1 MRKDE
6 WTKDSE
12 RDSGRCGKQEWGTEG
27 EMTGD
32 RNPLELVAVAEDD
45 VLDTEQSGVKAVQGR
60 GW

>member
-1 MRKDE
+1 MDKGFR
-6 WTKDSE
+6 E
-12 RDSGRCGKQEWGTEG
+12 RQWSLWKAGMGDRGGDV
-27 EMTGD
+27 TGD